1 MGSKVEDVNL
11 QLPSNLLMWTYW
23 CETSDTTLGSWIINM
38 IFSRQLN
45 LMSAYIVKMIDLL
58 DSFQW
63 SHLCPPVSQ
72 LRLKLLFKQRPSP
85 VRCGWNTWQKIQG
98 RRHLERYKGY
108 SIYMMM
114 QVYIRLQTHHYYI
127 HNGIWNITVE
137 IISDSTRI
145 SICNWLLGY
154 LPTGAPHQ
162 TPVGCVAEIFGA
174 QNGTQNGGN
183 QEKKKPSSH
192 AVWPYEHQNSK

>member
-1 MGSKVEDVNL
+1 M
-11 QLPSNLLMWTYW
+11 TY
-23 CETSDTTLGSWIINM
+23 
-38 IFSRQLN
+38 
-45 LMSAYIVKMIDLL
+45 
-58 DSFQW
+58 
-63 SHLCPPVSQ
+63 
-72 LRLKLLFKQRPSP
+72 
-85 VRCGWNTWQKIQG
+85 
-98 RRHLERYKGY
+98 
-108 SIYMMM
+108 
-114 QVYIRLQTHHYYI
+114 
-127 HNGIWNITVE
+127 ITVE

-192 AVWPYEHQNSK
+192 AVWPYEHQNSKCSATSFQKGRLHVESLEKAFSSRVVDGKNGALMAWKQQGGRIILILIQF